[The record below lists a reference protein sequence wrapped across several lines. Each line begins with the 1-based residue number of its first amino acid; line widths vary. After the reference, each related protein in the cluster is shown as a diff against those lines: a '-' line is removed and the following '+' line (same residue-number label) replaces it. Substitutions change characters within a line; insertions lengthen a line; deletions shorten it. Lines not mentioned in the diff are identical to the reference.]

1 MDEHDKQ
8 FESYLRQFRLKN
20 PGPLPELASLKRRS
34 AAKWVLAA
42 AAVVLSIGVSMVL
55 VRKPGSNAGPKAT
68 VEIAGN
74 PSMYQVGEVVE
85 AGRVIRSNSAV
96 GLLLA
101 LEDGSHVEMHS
112 QSELKLESAADGIRV
127 HLNSGSILVTA
138 AKQDAGHLYVQT
150 RDAVVSVVGTVFL
163 VNAEQSGTTVAVVEG
178 EVHVQQGAELKK
190 LLPGEQIA
198 TNPAMPLKTVAEQ
211 IAWSRGAPEYMALL
225 QQPAETRPQS
235 LAPAA
240 AVQAVDAPAVR
251 NNDSD
256 VTPTPQPS
264 SSSLPFKVQANYIR
278 VTSDQVRTLITIQ
291 LMNRDLSFQDEGG
304 GKKAK
309 AHIQGVIYRIDNRR
323 LPGFSQDVALEL
335 PSNTFAANLNQPTL
349 FQESRYLTPGK
360 YKIHITVEDTNSHS
374 LGVQDYALNVPRIPD
389 QSLQASSLI
398 LAYSITDLPQRMLG
412 TDMFALGGKRVKPN
426 VTGVFRPDEN
436 LNIWQEIYGLTVD
449 PASRKPSATF
459 EMLISQNGREIR
471 SLSSNSTE
479 VLAPGQKW
487 TYVNNVPLSGFV
499 PGLYEVQLKVTDNL
513 AKVSLVT
520 VAKFSVASPST
531 QSDPPRENP
540 GKSTFYRACSGCHV
554 AELAGLRNLSTR
566 ADYANLVSRQQS
578 MGAMFSA
585 EELPALIDYLFAT
598 YGKKADPP
606 IPSDIPVQKQ

>member
-1 MDEHDKQ
+1 
-8 FESYLRQFRLKN
+8 LTI
-20 PGPLPELASLKRRS
+20 PLS
-34 AAKWVLAA
+34 
-42 AAVVLSIGVSMVL
+42 
-55 VRKPGSNAGPKAT
+55 SN
-68 VEIAGN
+68 
-74 PSMYQVGEVVE
+74 
-85 AGRVIRSNSAV
+85 R
-96 GLLLA
+96 
-101 LEDGSHVEMHS
+101 
-112 QSELKLESAADGIRV
+112 
-127 HLNSGSILVTA
+127 
-138 AKQDAGHLYVQT
+138 
-150 RDAVVSVVGTVFL
+150 
-163 VNAEQSGTTVAVVEG
+163 
-178 EVHVQQGAELKK
+178 
-190 LLPGEQIA
+190 
-198 TNPAMPLKTVAEQ
+198 
-211 IAWSRGAPEYMALL
+211 
-225 QQPAETRPQS
+225 
-235 LAPAA
+235 
-240 AVQAVDAPAVR
+240 
-251 NNDSD
+251 
-256 VTPTPQPS
+256 
-264 SSSLPFKVQANYIR
+264 LPFKVQANYVR

-323 LPGFSQDVALEL
+323 LPGFSQDVALEF

-426 VTGVFRPDEN
+426 VTGVFRTNES
-436 LNIWQEIYGLTVD
+436 LNVWQEIYGFTVD
-449 PASRKPSATF
+449 PPTRKPSATF
-459 EMLISQNGREIR
+459 EMVVSHNGQEIR
-471 SLSSNSTE
+471 KMVSDSTELTGSGLQMKYSNS
-479 VLAPGQKW
+479 VPLADFAPGP
-487 TYVNNVPLSGFV
+487 YD
-499 PGLYEVQLKVTDNL
+499 VQVKVTDNL

-554 AELAGLRNLSTR
+554 AELAGLRNFSTR

-578 MGAMFSA
+578 MGAMVSA
-585 EELPALIDYLFAT
+585 EELPALINYLFET